1 MLQHEWPPIAVP
13 AKPQVFVL
21 MAVFF
26 GFALIHSFF
35 AAGWTKN
42 FIGTIIGRRA
52 LAGLYRLGYTVL
64 SVVIT
69 AAAAHVIL
77 SLPDRKLLVIRP
89 LAVGVMILIETA
101 GAIFGALAFR
111 KIDFLEFIGV
121 RQAVSY
127 ISGRTVEVPGDEAFI
142 SKGVYSVVRHPLYL
156 AGITVFT
163 FFPFFTMNRIIVSA
177 VADIYFLWGA
187 WIEDKRML
195 DQFGEQYRNYMRSVP
210 AIVPRCGR

>member
-1 MLQHEWPPIAVP
+1 
-13 AKPQVFVL
+13 

-64 SVVIT
+64 SVAIT
-69 AAAAHVIL
+69 AAAAHAIL
-77 SLPDRKLLVIRP
+77 SLPDRKLPAPWPFISG
-89 LAVGVMILIETA
+89 AMILIQAA
-101 GAIFGALAFR
+101 GAVFGALAFR
-111 KIDFLEFIGV
+111 KIDFLEFIGI
-121 RQAVSY
+121 RQAVAY
-127 ISGRTVEVPGDEAFI
+127 ISGRTAEVPGGEAFI

-156 AGITVFT
+156 AGIMVFT
-163 FFPFFTMNRIIVSA
+163 FSPFFTINRIIVSA

-187 WIEDKRML
+187 RIEDKRML